1 MKTNERQKVH
11 FDKDYGPL
19 FVPLGFALF
28 IIGHMLGSYL
38 MKSFKPSRTLAFY
51 AMYGYKVRLK

>member
-1 MKTNERQKVH
+1 MNVRKFILTKTTDLYLCLWDLPFLLLDVCWE
-11 FDKDYGPL
+11 
-19 FVPLGFALF
+19 
-28 IIGHMLGSYL
+28 SYL